1 MTIIVLLCMI
11 AIAYFYAS
19 LIFIFLALVLFITG
33 ICTIYAVA
41 DFMGGNI
48 LASLSMIVLFLWGI
62 YMYKNNKV
70 KIFLCTLCIC
80 GFMGL
85 AVPILLNEKIL

>member
-1 MTIIVLLCMI
+1 MYDSYSVFLCQFDI
-11 AIAYFYAS
+11 Y
-19 LIFIFLALVLFITG
+19 FLAFALFITG
-33 ICTIYAVA
+33 ICIIYAVA

-62 YMYKNNKV
+62 YMYKNKKA
-70 KIFLCTLCIC
+70 KIFLYTLCIC

-85 AVPILLNEKIL
+85 VVPLLLGEKIL